1 MGIYLS
7 FMNFP
12 WHQTKGLDV
21 SSIWL
26 DHGNHQPVQEELN
39 IVGPNIQIKLKELVG
54 IFGDIDLNISV
65 YYVCI

>member
-1 MGIYLS
+1 MGIYLN

-39 IVGPNIQIKLKELVG
+39 IVGPTMQIKLKELVG
-54 IFGDIDLNISV
+54 ILGDIDINISV